1 MTKSILVTA
10 AGSGPSNNLMR
21 SVSKGMPGIVL
32 VGCHFDRFL
41 LKKSPA
47 RRNFLTPPMDTFA
60 GCEALLQILAEA
72 DIDLVMPGNDRD
84 ARALAVMRERVQS
97 TVRLLLPSLRTIDL
111 CQDKAALS
119 AFLRQRGIPAPRTYA
134 ITDRASLTD
143 AWDNLAPSEL
153 AWCRIR
159 RGFASRGAIQVRDCE
174 QAWSWINYWH
184 TMRGVPVEDFTLCEY
199 LPGRDFNV
207 QALCSNGTLVL
218 IKMCERLSYLNA
230 DHHPSGMA
238 STPAVAKT
246 VWELAAIETC
256 RGALGAIDS
265 QATGVFSIDLKEDAS
280 GVACITEINA
290 GRFCMITNI
299 HDFTGRHNMAATYVK
314 LAFGEPA
321 GVNDPYDAGG
331 EHYLVR
337 DLDTLPTILSAGVLF
352 DGIERAQGARPGA
365 SIPSM

>member
-1 MTKSILVTA
+1 MTQSILVTA

-21 SVSKGMPGIVL
+21 SVSKGMPGTVL

-47 RRNFLTPPMDTFA
+47 QRNFLSPALDTPA
-60 GCEALLQILAEA
+60 GCEALLRILTEA

-84 ARALAVMRERVQS
+84 ARALAVMRERLPS
-97 TVRLLLPSLRTIDL
+97 TVRLLLPPLRTIDL
-111 CQDKAALS
+111 CQDKGALTG
-119 AFLRQRGIPAPRTYA
+119 FLRQLGIPAPRTHV
-134 ITDRASLTD
+134 ITDRASLID
-143 AWDNLAPSEL
+143 AWGKLAPSEL

-174 QAWSWINYWH
+174 QAWSWISYWH
-184 TMRGVPVEDFTLCEY
+184 SMRGVPVEDFTLCEY

-207 QALCSNGTLVL
+207 QALCSKGTLVL

-246 VWELAAIETC
+246 VWEPAAIETC
-256 RGALGAIDS
+256 RAAVRAIDPEAS
-265 QATGVFSIDLKEDAS
+265 GVFSVDLKEDEK

-314 LAFGEPA
+314 VALGEA
-321 GVNDPYDAGG
+321 SGVDNPYDAAG

-337 DLDTLPTILSAGVLF
+337 DLDTLPTILPADALF
-352 DGIERAQGARPGA
+352 DGIERVQAARITA
-365 SIPSM
+365 

>member
-1 MTKSILVTA
+1 MRTQSILITA

-21 SVSKGMPGIVL
+21 SVSKGMPGTVL

-47 RRNFLTPPMDTFA
+47 HRNFLTAPLDTSP
-60 GCEALLQILAEA
+60 GREALLQILAGA
-72 DIDLVMPGNDRD
+72 HIDLVMPGNDRD
-84 ARALAVMRERVQS
+84 ARALAVMRERMPS

-111 CQDKAALS
+111 CQDKGALS
-119 AFLRQRGIPAPRTYA
+119 GFLRQRGIPAPRTYA
-134 ITDRASLTD
+134 IADRASLTD
-143 AWDNLAPSEL
+143 AWDRLAPSEL

-159 RGFASRGAIQVRDCE
+159 RGFASRGATQVRDCD
-174 QAWSWINYWH
+174 QAWSWISYWH
-184 TMRGVPVEDFTLCEY
+184 TMRGVAVEDFTLCEY

-207 QALCSNGTLVL
+207 QALCSNGALVL

-246 VWELAAIETC
+246 VWEPAAIETC
-256 RGALGAIDS
+256 RAALR
-265 QATGVFSIDLKEDAS
+265 ATDPEASGVFSLDLKEDEK
-280 GVACITEINA
+280 GVARITEINA

-314 LAFGEPA
+314 VALGEA
-321 GVNDPYDAGG
+321 SGVDNPYDAAG

-337 DLDTLPTILSAGVLF
+337 DLDTLPTILPADALF
-352 DGIERAQGARPGA
+352 DGIERIQAAQISA
-365 SIPSM
+365 